1 MLVWWFVIV
10 GALLILMA
18 LLAAYVERLPLN
30 AAVIY
35 LAIGYALGLPAA
47 GMLQVD
53 ALADARTL
61 ELAFEVTV
69 LISLF
74 TVGLKLRVP
83 FTYTLW
89 LLPIRLATVSM
100 LLTIALVAAAA
111 WWLAGLR
118 WELALLLGA
127 VLAPTDPVLA
137 SDVQMR
143 DPADKDRA
151 RFSLTAEGGLNDGT
165 AFPVVMLAL
174 YLLQTHDKGG
184 GALLLRWFAF
194 DVVWAVACGLA
205 VGWGLAQA
213 VGRLVLRLRSHVAAP
228 EGLEMFLSLGLIA
241 FSYGVAQLLD
251 GLGFLAVLA
260 AGVSMRRFE
269 VRARERGVAAS
280 DRRAPVEMVNEVVGI
295 NERIERLA
303 ELGAVLLIGGLLA
316 AGNFSWLGLALAALL
331 FFVARPLSV
340 WAVLRSERTS
350 RAQRWMV
357 AWFGVRGVGSMY
369 YLMYAA
375 GHGIDAAAARQLSAI
390 VVTVVAASIVVYG
403 ITATPLM
410 QRYRP

>member
-18 LLAAYVERLPLN
+18 LLSAYVERLPLS

-35 LAIGYALGLPAA
+35 LAIGLVLGLPTVS
-47 GMLQVD
+47 MLRVD
-53 ALADARTL
+53 AFAHARAL
-61 ELAFEVTV
+61 ELAFEITV

-74 TVGLKLRVP
+74 TVGLKLRLP
-83 FTYTLW
+83 FTYALW
-89 LLPIRLATVSM
+89 KLPIRLASVSM
-100 LLTIALVAAAA
+100 LLTIALVAGAA
-111 WWLAGLR
+111 WWFVGLR

-137 SDVQMR
+137 SEVQMR
-143 DPADKDRA
+143 NPADKDRT

-165 AFPVVMLAL
+165 AFPLVMLAL
-174 YLLQTHDKGG
+174 YLLANEGSG
-184 GALLLRWFAF
+184 RELVRWLVV
-194 DVVWAVACGLA
+194 DLVWAVVCGLA

-213 VGRLVLRLRSHVAAP
+213 VGRLVLALRRRVTAP
-228 EGLEMFLSLGLIA
+228 EGLEVFLSLGLIA
-241 FSYGVAQLLD
+241 FSYGVALLLH

-269 VRARERGVAAS
+269 VRARDRSAAMP
-280 DRRAPVEMVNEVVGI
+280 DREAPVEMVNEVVGI

-316 AGNFSWLGLALAALL
+316 AGNFSWIGLALAVFL

-340 WAVLRSERTS
+340 WAVLWNERSS

-375 GHGIDAAAARQLSAI
+375 NQGVDPSVMRELVAI
-390 VVTVVAASIVVYG
+390 VVTVVASSIVVYG
-403 ITATPLM
+403 VTATPLM
-410 QRYRP
+410 QRYRR

>member
-18 LLAAYVERLPLN
+18 LLAAHVERLPLN

-35 LAIGYALGLPAA
+35 LAIGFALGPA
-47 GMLQVD
+47 GVNMLDVD
-53 ALADARTL
+53 TLSDARAL

-74 TVGLKLRVP
+74 TVGLKLRLP

-89 LLPIRLATVSM
+89 QLPIRLASVSM
-100 LLTIALVAAAA
+100 LLTIALVALFA

-137 SDVQMR
+137 SEVQMR

-165 AFPVVMLAL
+165 AFPVVVLAL
-174 YLLQTHDKGG
+174 HLLLHQGG
-184 GALLLRWFAF
+184 VNDLLRWFVV
-194 DVVWAVACGLA
+194 DVVWALACGLV

-213 VGRLVLRLRSHVAAP
+213 VGRLVLRVRRSVPAP
-228 EGLEMFLSLGLIA
+228 AGLEVFLSLGLIA
-241 FSYGVAQLLD
+241 FSYGVAQLLH

-269 VRARERGVAAS
+269 VRARDRSTPAS
-280 DRRAPVEMVNEVVGI
+280 ERRAPVQMVDEVIDI

-316 AGNFSWLGLALAALL
+316 AGNFSWIGLALAALL

-340 WAVLRSERTS
+340 WAVFWRDRGS
-350 RAQRWMV
+350 RAQRWMI

-375 GHGIDAAAARQLSAI
+375 SHGVEPAVMREMVAI
-390 VVTVVAASIVVYG
+390 VVTVVAVSIVVYG
-403 ITATPLM
+403 VTTTPLM

>member
-18 LLAAYVERLPLN
+18 LLAAYVERLPLS
-30 AAVIY
+30 AAVLY
-35 LAIGYALGLPAA
+35 LAIGYALGLPAP

-53 ALADARTL
+53 VLADAGAL

-89 LLPIRLATVSM
+89 LLPMRLASVSM
-100 LLTIALVAAAA
+100 LLTIALVALAA
-111 WWLAGLR
+111 WWFVGLR

-127 VLAPTDPVLA
+127 VLAPADPVLA

-143 DPADKDRA
+143 DPADKDRT

-174 YLLQTHDKGG
+174 HLLPGEASGG
-184 GALLLRWFAF
+184 TLLRWFAG

-213 VGRLVLRLRSHVAAP
+213 VGRLVLRLRRRVAAP
-228 EGLEMFLSLGLIA
+228 EGLEVFLSLGLIA
-241 FSYGVAQLLD
+241 FSYGVALLLE

-269 VRARERGVAAS
+269 VRARDGSVAAR
-280 DRRAPVEMVNEVVGI
+280 DQQAPVEMVDEVVGI

-316 AGNFSWLGLALAALL
+316 AGNFSWLGLVLAALL

-340 WAVLRSERTS
+340 WAVFRRERGS

-357 AWFGVRGVGSMY
+357 AWFGVRGVVSMY

-375 GHGIDAAAARQLSAI
+375 GHGVEPAAMRELAAI
-390 VVTVVAASIVVYG
+390 VVTVVAASIVVHG
-403 ITATPLM
+403 VTATPLM
-410 QRYRP
+410 QRYRR

>member
-1 MLVWWFVIV
+1 MLMWWFVIV

-18 LLAAYVERLPLN
+18 LLAAHVERLPLS

-35 LAIGYALGLPAA
+35 LVIGYALGPSGLA
-47 GMLQVD
+47 MLDVEPFE
-53 ALADARTL
+53 DARAL
-61 ELAFEVTV
+61 ELAFEITV

-74 TVGLKLRVP
+74 TVGLKLRLP
-83 FTYTLW
+83 FAYPLW
-89 LLPIRLATVSM
+89 RLPIRLASLSM
-100 LLTIALVAAAA
+100 LLTIVLMALAA
-111 WWLAGLR
+111 WFVVGLR
-118 WELALLLGA
+118 WELALLLA
-127 VLAPTDPVLA
+127 AILAPTDPVLA

-143 DPADKDRA
+143 DPSDTDRA

-165 AFPVVMLAL
+165 AFPVVALAL
-174 YLLQTHDKGG
+174 YLLQNEGSGHE
-184 GALLLRWFAF
+184 LLRWLAV
-194 DVVWAVACGLA
+194 DVVWGLACGLG

-213 VGRLVLRLRSHVAAP
+213 VGRLVLRLRRSVP
-228 EGLEMFLSLGLIA
+228 VPQGLEVFLSLGLIA
-241 FSYGVAQLLD
+241 FSYGIALLLH

-269 VRARERGVAAS
+269 VRARGGGTPRAEQ
-280 DRRAPVEMVNEVVGI
+280 RAPVVMVNEVIGI
-295 NERIERLA
+295 NERLERIA
-303 ELGAVLLIGGLLA
+303 ELAAVMLIGGLLSRGYFSLVG
-316 AGNFSWLGLALAALL
+316 AGLAALL

-340 WAVLRSERTS
+340 WAVFWGERSS

-375 GHGIDAAAARQLSAI
+375 SHGVEPAVMREMVAI
-390 VVTVVAASIVVYG
+390 VVTVVAVSIVVYG
-403 ITATPLM
+403 VTTTPLM

>member
-1 MLVWWFVIV
+1 MLVWWFVVV

-53 ALADARTL
+53 ALADARAL

-89 LLPIRLATVSM
+89 LLPIRLATASM
-100 LLTIALVAAAA
+100 LLTIALVAVAA

-174 YLLQTHDKGG
+174 HLLLHEGEGG
-184 GALLLRWFAF
+184 SALLRWFAF

-213 VGRLVLRLRSHVAAP
+213 VGRLVLRLRSRVAAP
-228 EGLEMFLSLGLIA
+228 EGLEVFLSLGLIA

-269 VRARERGVAAS
+269 VRARERGVTGS
-280 DRRAPVEMVNEVVGI
+280 DRRAPVEMVNEVVSI

-316 AGNFSWLGLALAALL
+316 VGNFSWQGLALAALL

-340 WAVLRSERTS
+340 WAVLRSERAS

-369 YLMYAA
+369 YLMYAV
-375 GHGIDAAAARQLSAI
+375 GHGVDAAAARELSAI

-410 QRYRP
+410 QRYLR